1 MSANLKTNVQAKQK
15 TGLFLTGGGARGA
28 YQVGVLQAILA
39 LLSAHG
45 WPAKKIPLILFP
57 VLQPVLLMPR
67 HLPVELIILKRAS
80 HV

>member
-1 MSANLKTNVQAKQK
+1 MSSNLKTNFKAHHK

-45 WPAKKIPLILFP
+45 WPAKKNPFDI
-57 VLQPVLLMPR
+57 VL
-67 HLPVELIILKRAS
+67 
-80 HV
+80 

>member
-1 MSANLKTNVQAKQK
+1 MSANLKTHSKAHHK

-39 LLSAHG
+39 LLMRMAG
-45 WPAKKIPLILFP
+45 QLKKIPLILFP
-57 VLQPVLLMPR
+57 VLQPALLMPR
-67 HLPVELIILKRAS
+67 HLPVVLIILKRAS

>member
-1 MSANLKTNVQAKQK
+1 MSSNLKTNSKANHK

-45 WPAKKIPLILFP
+45 WPAKKIPLILFQA
-57 VLQPVLLMPR
+57 LQLALLMPL
-67 HLPVELIILKRAS
+67 HLRVVRIILKRAS